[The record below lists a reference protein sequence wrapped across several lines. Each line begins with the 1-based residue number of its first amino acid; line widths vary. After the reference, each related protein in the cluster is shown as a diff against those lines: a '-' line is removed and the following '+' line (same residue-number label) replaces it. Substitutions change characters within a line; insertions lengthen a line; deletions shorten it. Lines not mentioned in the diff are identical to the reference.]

1 MYRAEKTN
9 TKKVYLEEVWD
20 YSRMKN
26 DKARVLVAT
35 VYGISKAKF
44 QELKLSIDANRLFK
58 QSFLNGHLTN

>member
-1 MYRAEKTN
+1 MN

-35 VYGISKAKF
+35 VYSISKAKF
-44 QELKLSIDANRLFK
+44 QTLKLSIDANRLFK